1 MKSSDKRFKG
11 FRALCPKRFLRKL
24 CYGYYVFIMLIL
36 ILQVGSLYDFM
47 DSLRVINLNRISTYH
62 IGIRHELR

>member
-11 FRALCPKRFLRKL
+11 FRALCPKRFHRKL

-36 ILQVGSLYDFM
+36 ILQAGSLYDFM
-47 DSLRVINLNRISTYH
+47 GGLYAIL
-62 IGIRHELR
+62 LK